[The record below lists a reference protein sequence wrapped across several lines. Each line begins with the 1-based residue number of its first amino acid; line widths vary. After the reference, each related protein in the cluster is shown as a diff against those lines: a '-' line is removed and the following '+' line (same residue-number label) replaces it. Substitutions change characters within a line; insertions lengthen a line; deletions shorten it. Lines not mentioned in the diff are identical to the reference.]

1 VAVSK
6 EDKGILKRNV
16 DVLVQLLQC
25 GKHNPSLRTVVR
37 HSRAEETDD
46 PEEAVHIQQGLE
58 QHLAIEPSVTMTV
71 LCDQLS
77 WTEDEQGNR
86 EQLRTLVLEFLARSI
101 GPLNIAIGRSSDRI
115 LVEGIISVSSLPF
128 ASLFALRSG
137 SNRPFLMPH
146 LRMCTSWSKIF
157 C

>member
-1 VAVSK
+1 MAASK

-25 GKHNPSLRTVVR
+25 GEHGSLYTVSGY
-37 HSRAEETDD
+37 SRIEETDD
-46 PEEAVHIQQGLE
+46 PEEITHIRQGLE
-58 QHLAIEPSVTMTV
+58 QHLAIDLGVTTSV

-86 EQLRTLVLEFLARSI
+86 EQLRTLVLEFLAGSI
-101 GPLNIAIGRSSDRI
+101 EPLNAAMIHSSDKI
-115 LVEGIISVSSLPF
+115 LVEGIVSVSFLSYVSVFVFIPWDDRLLSMPR
-128 ASLFALRSG
+128 LRT
-137 SNRPFLMPH
+137 
-146 LRMCTSWSKIF
+146 CESWSRIF